1 VIGALLAR
9 QARRRVREHGYDLS
23 LHVEPGVVVLPLAGR
38 RHAEAG
44 EDHLRLDAR
53 LGPRGV
59 RGHQEVPAQ
68 LERVRPDGPSIATA
82 PDVSRLSTQRHLLQ
96 EARAV
101 AGRLQ
106 PLERELG
113 RHVAGR
119 DLVAPRR
126 RGTPLEQVVR
136 QELDV
141 RAYGP
146 TAHACKSPGERLVSS
161 SAGWASAEA

>member
-9 QARRRVREHGYDLS
+9 QSRRGVREHGYDLS

-53 LGPRGV
+53 LGARGV
-59 RGHQEVPAQ
+59 SGHQEVPAQ
-68 LERVRPDGPSIATA
+68 LERRAPRRPLDRGRAGREPA
-82 PDVSRLSTQRHLLQ
+82 LEERHPLQ

-119 DLVAPRR
+119 YLVAPRR

-141 RAYGP
+141 RAHGP
-146 TAHACKSPGERLVSS
+146 TAHACKSPDERLVVV
-161 SAGWASAEA
+161 GWLGHAES